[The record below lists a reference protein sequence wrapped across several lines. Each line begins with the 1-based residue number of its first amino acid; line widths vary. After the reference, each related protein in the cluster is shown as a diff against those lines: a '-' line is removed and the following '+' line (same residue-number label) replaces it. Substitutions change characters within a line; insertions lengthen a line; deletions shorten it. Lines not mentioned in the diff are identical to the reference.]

1 MSTRLTPTLSK
12 LMQVGPLRSTSALRA
27 ASPLTSLVRLKRGG
41 GLRSERSVLWFGPP
55 SLVWLVAIG
64 AAPGGDPG
72 AAASIWGHF
81 PPLRNPFGSPA
92 VRQPVTYLTAPN
104 PGRSLSAPLTSGT
117 VPASRAPT
125 AANIT
130 LASPPALARVAM
142 TGLRAPVSDGRSDA
156 AAPPA
161 VATRL
166 TSESPRTGV
175 PSPPQAGRRPA
186 EVASQPPR
194 PRKIPLKPPAY
205 SVSAGQAPR
214 PIAAPYASDAK
225 PVVVPRPLDSARAAQ
240 THAAAA
246 PSETAAQPIRSAP
259 VAPQL
264 SPAVQTSRTPSRLGA
279 FQWPASSFRTPL
291 KPYSP
296 PSQRRFRQVE
306 PSSASVEQPEAMTP
320 IAPAR
325 VTQAEERG
333 VWAGLRAPAVWLV
346 PPQLRAASE
355 DGRPQAPMI
364 QAASTT
370 LLRAIA
376 ADPAGGARV
385 EATSVAASAAPT
397 RPAGSAPVR
406 PGQTHLVGRLAP
418 RRDALL
424 VMPVPGL
431 PRMTT
436 GAVTMSDSAQ
446 AQVQPAPQVPPSART
461 TKSSPVFAGI
471 ASTLRFIRRSAV
483 QSDVGGDV
491 GSPIRVTSPTARPAE
506 ATRSTPQPTGGT
518 GPRQTRPASSAAM
531 TPPSV
536 RLAAAQAPSPNPIPA
551 PARPLPPS
559 TRPASASAVSPQPVG
574 SRKVR
579 RFPGVKSVASAP
591 GTQSPSR
598 LRSTPTPTPPTTVG
612 GASAPSE
619 SGTRARPNR
628 QLIPAYFS
636 EPARIW
642 LYNAAKPS
650 GSTLRGSPLLVA
662 SGSPLG
668 SVAAGWSPAPVQPGS
683 APKPQAMP
691 VSTTYVS
698 RPVGPPTDLTSTA
711 AGPPRPP
718 SPRTQPAR
726 VSERWSVAS
735 TIWPAASTAVID
747 GTAALSYATAG
758 PNGRP
763 VWSYPL
769 SAGVSVFSQ
778 AKSSAFGPRHTVLH
792 RDFLPSSAGKRGTP
806 AAAWTAAA
814 APTPSSRPE
823 PIYVG
828 PMQSATLPMGGEATA
843 PQVSSG
849 RKAVHAVPIV
859 PMTNLRSRT
868 PVPSEAQ
875 PAPSAVNKGYF
886 RKSPQAQ
893 PKKVAPPKPLAPRTA
908 ERMSYTEWVAD
919 QRRTVE
925 NTEPPPR
932 PAETPNP
939 TRRPPPQRDIRALA
953 EVELLEVLT
962 SLAGRDPI
970 AASIL
975 HDIGRELDDISRLDR
990 MRLL

>member
-12 LMQVGPLRSTSALRA
+12 LLQVGPLQSTSALRA

-41 GLRSERSVLWFGPP
+41 GLRGERSVLWFGPP

-72 AAASIWGHF
+72 AASSIWGHF

-117 VPASRAPT
+117 VPAPRAE
-125 AANIT
+125 AAATLT

-142 TGLRAPVSDGRSDA
+142 TGLRAPVSDGRSDRA
-156 AAPPA
+156 AQPD
-161 VATRL
+161 VAKRP

-175 PSPPQAGRRPA
+175 PSPAQAGRRPV
-186 EVASQPPR
+186 EVASPPAR
-194 PRKIPLKPPAY
+194 PRKITLKPPAY

-214 PIAAPYASDAK
+214 PIVAPYSSEAK
-225 PVVVPRPLDSARAAQ
+225 PVDVSRPLDSARAAQ
-240 THAAAA
+240 THPAAAA
-246 PSETAAQPIRSAP
+246 SETAAQPIRAAP
-259 VAPQL
+259 VAPQP
-264 SPAVQTSRTPSRLGA
+264 SPAVQTSRVQSRLGA
-279 FQWPASSFRTPL
+279 FQWPASSFRIPL
-291 KPYSP
+291 KPYTP
-296 PSQRRFRQVE
+296 PSQRRFQRVE
-306 PSSASVEQPEAMTP
+306 PSSVSVEQPKVVTP
-320 IAPAR
+320 FAPAR
-325 VTQAEERG
+325 FSQVEVRG
-333 VWAGLRAPAVWLV
+333 VWVGLRAPAVWLV
-346 PPQLRAASE
+346 PPQLRAPSE
-355 DGRPQAPMI
+355 EGRPQAPMI
-364 QAASTT
+364 QVASAT

-376 ADPAGGARV
+376 AEPAGGARI
-385 EATSVAASAAPT
+385 EATPVAASTAPT
-397 RPAGSAPVR
+397 LPAGSAPVR

-431 PRMTT
+431 PRLTT
-436 GAVTMSDSAQ
+436 GAVTVSDSAQ
-446 AQVQPAPQVPPSART
+446 QQVQPAPQVPPSART
-461 TKSSPVFAGI
+461 AKSSTVFAGS
-471 ASTLRFIRRSAV
+471 ASTLRFV
-483 QSDVGGDV
+483 QRPALQPDVSGDV
-491 GSPIRVTSPTARPAE
+491 GSPTRVTSPTARPAG
-506 ATRSTPQPTGGT
+506 AALSNPQPTGGP
-518 GPRQTRPASSAAM
+518 GPRQTRPASSTAT

-536 RLAAAQAPSPNPIPA
+536 RPAATQAPSPNPVPA

-559 TRPASASAVSPQPVG
+559 TRPASASDVRPQPVG
-574 SRKVR
+574 SRNVR
-579 RFPGVKSVASAP
+579 RFPGAKIVASVP
-591 GTQSPSR
+591 KPQSPSR
-598 LRSTPTPTPPTTVG
+598 LRSTPTPTPPAVLRWT
-612 GASAPSE
+612 SAPST
-619 SGTRARPNR
+619 SGDPSRPNR

-642 LYNAAKPS
+642 LYNAEKLS
-650 GSTLRGSPLLVA
+650 GSTLRGSPVLVA

-683 APKPQAMP
+683 APKSQAMP
-691 VSTTYVS
+691 VSTTFVS
-698 RPVGPPTDLTSTA
+698 RPMGPPTDLTSTA
-711 AGPPRPP
+711 AAPPRPP

-735 TIWPAASTAVID
+735 TIWSAASAAVID
-747 GTAALSYATAG
+747 GTAAISYATAG

-763 VWSYPL
+763 VWSYPV
-769 SAGVSVFSQ
+769 SAGGSVFSQ
-778 AKSSAFGPRHTVLH
+778 AQSSAFGPRHTQFQ

-814 APTPSSRPE
+814 APTPGSRPE

-828 PMQSATLPMGGEATA
+828 QMQSATLPMGGEATA
-843 PQVSSG
+843 PQLSSG
-849 RKAVHAVPIV
+849 RKAEHAVPIV

-868 PVPSEAQ
+868 PEPSEAQ
-875 PAPSAVNKGYF
+875 QAPSAVNKGYF
-886 RKSPQAQ
+886 RKPFQAK
-893 PKKVAPPKPLAPRTA
+893 PKKVPPPKALAPRTA

-932 PAETPNP
+932 QAETQNP